1 MFQVV
6 ETEQRFG
13 KTGSKSEA
21 TCWFVSER
29 WTDHNDQFE
38 GNFTAIPA
46 DEIFRSYVNVA
57 TFTQR
62 RAT

>member
-1 MFQVV
+1 MV

-21 TCWFVSER
+21 TCWFVAER

-38 GNFTAIPA
+38 GNFTAILA
-46 DEIFRSYVNVA
+46 DEPFRS
-57 TFTQR
+57 
-62 RAT
+62 